1 MLSARPPGVALLKGF
16 DAKHNLEPTLVGCV
30 SGSGLPLRVGH
41 YLRDGSADGEAVA
54 LRDASSN
61 ASRSLGGDRAPYNEW
76 QELLQRQRAILEER
90 RRDGHDVTQSKAL
103 LQVMEELQQKHI
115 DHLDLIG
122 KEFEKLEWPSFR
134 RSPKR
139 LDRAYSAQ
147 MALSGA
153 DVERAWN
160 SFRRRAHSRC
170 HSK

>member
-1 MLSARPPGVALLKGF
+1 MLKDF
-16 DAKHNLEPTLVGCV
+16 DAKHNLELTLVGCV
-30 SGSGLPLRVGH
+30 SGSGGLPPAS
-41 YLRDGSADGEAVA
+41 DPTSAMGV
-54 LRDASSN
+54 
-61 ASRSLGGDRAPYNEW
+61 P
-76 QELLQRQRAILEER
+76 ER